1 MGQRP
6 FAAYQLVPGP
16 QALRQSHLALREWVS
31 DLYYRLRG
39 S

>member
-1 MGQRP
+1 
-6 FAAYQLVPGP
+6 VPGP

-39 S
+39 N